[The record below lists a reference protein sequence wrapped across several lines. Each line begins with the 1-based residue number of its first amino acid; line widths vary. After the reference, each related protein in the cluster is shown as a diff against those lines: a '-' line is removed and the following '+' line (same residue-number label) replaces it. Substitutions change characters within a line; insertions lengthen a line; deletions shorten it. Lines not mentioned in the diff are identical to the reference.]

1 MLVSSCVELY
11 NHRAGFPI
19 LPWLLVDI
27 IWRLTA
33 TQKLKVINRWRWLLL
48 AGWWNSSVRTKWR
61 FVHVYQS
68 QYLDSHHGPLL
79 VLIPWELH
87 YGRANDF
94 PNQVRFTKPRVMPAP
109 RHFFNGS
116 FNKICKNHFCL
127 QQQGN
132 KAEVNYVL
140 TNWGASN
147 PPRTIQLKSE
157 VYFIECI
164 YHEMFDV
171 RLLLNLCQTQSI
183 KLLLLWYMLC

>member
-1 MLVSSCVELY
+1 MKALVGAFNQEKALVGAFSVIVQL
-11 NHRAGFPI
+11 HRLI
-19 LPWLLVDI
+19 DL
-27 IWRLTA
+27 RHY
-33 TQKLKVINRWRWLLL
+33 
-48 AGWWNSSVRTKWR
+48 SVRTKWR

-68 QYLDSHHGPLL
+68 RYLDSHHGPLL

-109 RHFFNGS
+109 QHFFNGS

-171 RLLLNLCQTQSI
+171 RLQLNLCQTQSI
-183 KLLLLWYMLC
+183 KLLLLWYILDCTIDNAYTLQVSCSSFKL